1 MDKKG
6 INAAAKTIVKEC
18 QTEEHSFTCDK
29 TVEENICW
37 QIHADAVLRDIK
49 YLLKEYYVATFF
61 DDGSTLKLKFT
72 NGQKFS
78 IAVKEC

>member
-1 MDKKG
+1 MDKND
-6 INAAAKTIVKEC
+6 IVASAKTIVKEC

-37 QIHADAVLRDIK
+37 QINADAVQRDIK
-49 YLLKEYYVATFF
+49 YLLKEYYIATFSN
-61 DDGSTLKLKFT
+61 DDGMLEVYFT